1 MSMTQTDDVPAC
13 SEAGSRLVTRE
24 CRFRSSKRGER
35 ARKHPERPE
44 NPDKARSKVHTI
56 TVDGQTY
63 RRFQKVEETVQNPLA
78 DGETTVWTICGFPVN
93 SGDTN
98 EMTVLL
104 KDPPAW
110 SRSKRVPVSQL
121 VPQQYTPVTLD
132 DGQPKWGY

>member
-44 NPDKARSKVHTI
+44 NPENARSKVHSI
-56 TVDGQTY
+56 MVDGQTY
-63 RRFQKVEETVQNPLA
+63 HRFQKVEESVQNALA
-78 DGETTVWTICGFPVN
+78 DDETTIWTICGFPVN

-110 SRSKRVPVSQL
+110 SRSKRVLISDLRPER
-121 VPQQYTPVTLD
+121 YTPLTLT